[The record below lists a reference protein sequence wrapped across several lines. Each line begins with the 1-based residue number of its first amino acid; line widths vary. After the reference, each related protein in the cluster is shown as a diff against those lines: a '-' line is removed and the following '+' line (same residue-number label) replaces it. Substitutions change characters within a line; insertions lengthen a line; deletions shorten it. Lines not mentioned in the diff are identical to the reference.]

1 MKKSITFIY
10 GVFAYLLFLVAF
22 LYAIGFVG
30 SFIVPKSI
38 NTGAETTFT
47 QALLVNVLLL
57 SLFAL
62 QHSIMARP
70 AFKKWST
77 GMISPLI
84 ERSTY
89 VMLSSLVLLLMYWQ
103 WQPMRSIVWEIENE
117 AATMIINGIYFLG
130 WGIALFSTFIINHF
144 ELFGL
149 KQVIQNMRNKEP
161 QPEYTTFKISYLYK
175 IVRHPIMLGFLIA
188 FWATPLMT
196 LGHLVFTLTTT
207 IYIFIAVKFLEEND
221 LRKLYGEEY
230 KNYQK
235 KVPML
240 LPFIWKENKKE
251 IPRS

>member
-1 MKKSITFIY
+1 MIKSITFLY
-10 GVFAYLLFLVAF
+10 GVFAYLLFLIAF

-30 SFIVPKSI
+30 NFIVPKSI
-38 NTGAETTFT
+38 DTGTETTFV

-70 AFKKWST
+70 AFKKWWTSI
-77 GMISPLI
+77 ISPVI

-89 VMLSSLVLLLMYWQ
+89 VLLSSSALLLMYWQ
-103 WQPMRSIVWEIENE
+103 WQPMRFIIWEIENKT
-117 AATMIINGIYFLG
+117 ATMIINGIYFLG
-130 WGIALFSTFIINHF
+130 WIIVLLSTFIINHF

-149 KQVIQNMRNKEP
+149 KQIIQNMKNKDP
-161 QPEYTTFKISYLYK
+161 QPECTTFKISYLYK
-175 IVRHPIMLGFLIA
+175 IVRHPIMLGILIA

-207 IYIFIAVKFLEEND
+207 TYIFIAVKFLEEKD
-221 LRKLYGEEY
+221 LQKFYGEEY

-240 LPFIWKENKKE
+240 LPFIQKGN
-251 IPRS
+251 

>member
-1 MKKSITFIY
+1 MIKSITFLY
-10 GVFAYLLFLVAF
+10 GVFAYLLFLIAF

-30 SFIVPKSI
+30 NFIVPKSI
-38 NTGAETTFT
+38 DTGTETTFV

-70 AFKKWST
+70 AFKKWWTSI
-77 GMISPLI
+77 ISPVI

-89 VMLSSLVLLLMYWQ
+89 VLLSSSALLLMYWQ
-103 WQPMRSIVWEIENE
+103 WQPMRFIIWEIENKT
-117 AATMIINGIYFLG
+117 ATMIINGIYFLG
-130 WGIALFSTFIINHF
+130 WIIVLLSTFIINHF

-149 KQVIQNMRNKEP
+149 KQIIQNMKNKAT
-161 QPEYTTFKISYLYK
+161 QPECTTFKISYLYK

-207 IYIFIAVKFLEEND
+207 AYIFIAVKFLEEKD
-221 LRKLYGEEY
+221 LQKFYGEEY

-240 LPFIWKENKKE
+240 LPFIQKGN
-251 IPRS
+251 